1 MNDAL
6 LWIYDDC
13 LDPHSPVLQQ
23 YPNRPA
29 VFVFDEELI
38 ATHNITLKR
47 IAFLYECLLEIPA
60 IQIRKG
66 NITLELMAAMQEHAC
81 QRIITV
87 ASITP
92 HFRQIVAALNQENIE
107 VEFLPA
113 PVFVNL
119 SLTETQQID
128 LKRFSRYWQQVKR
141 QAMSLNESLF

>member
-1 MNDAL
+1 MNNVL
-6 LWIYDDC
+6 LWIFDDC
-13 LDPHSPVLQQ
+13 LNPHSPALQQ
-23 YPNRPA
+23 YPSRPA
-29 VFVFDEELI
+29 VFVFDEEFI
-38 ATHNITLKR
+38 ATRNISLKR

-66 NITLELMAAMQEHAC
+66 AVAAELIAAMHENDC

-92 HFRQIVAALNQENIE
+92 HFRQIVAALKQKNID
-107 VEFLPA
+107 VEFIPA
-113 PVFVNL
+113 AAFVNL
-119 SLTETQQID
+119 SLADTQQID